1 MNSQGRP
8 EANHGVT
15 GVWRATIA
23 KKMNANSVKFVYALF
38 LIIGIVVSLAFFL
51 CLLPQLEV
59 AVSIDAKAE
68 WENKQN
74 LSPRPG
80 PSWFV
85 YDKAE
90 KVLRTGRPINDDK
103 KRELLGLI
111 GETNGDLTYQEAID
125 KLAYL
130 SNKQTQSKQVITL
143 ILYLGILSGILGV
156 LIRSISGF
164 IFHACV
170 LNDLELTRWWPW
182 YVLRPFLGAAVAVTL
197 IVLLK
202 SQLIALSEPD
212 QFGGFWLLG
221 LCIIAGF
228 GADEFTNKLF
238 FLSRT
243 IFGESTG
250 ENTKSPN
257 EGTNTVM
264 GVGERA
270 DNVPKSPNGS
280 TK

>member
-1 MNSQGRP
+1 MT
-8 EANHGVT
+8 ANQRKLAYALMLVLSM
-15 GVWRATIA
+15 VIA
-23 KKMNANSVKFVYALF
+23 LALF
-38 LIIGIVVSLAFFL
+38 LR
-51 CLLPQLEV
+51 LLPQLEY
-59 AVSIDAKAE
+59 ALFIDAKADWKNE
-68 WENKQN
+68 QN
-74 LSPRPG
+74 LSPRAG

-90 KVLRTGRPINDDK
+90 RVLKTARPIDDVQ
-103 KRELLGLI
+103 KRELLELI
-111 GETNGDLTYQEAID
+111 GETGGDRTYQEAID

-130 SNKQTQSKQVITL
+130 SNQPAQSKQVLFL
-143 ILYLGILSGILGV
+143 ILSLGIVSGTIGV

-164 IFHACV
+164 VFHACV
-170 LNDLELTRWWPW
+170 LNDLDLPRWWPW
-182 YVLRPFLGAAVAVTL
+182 YVLRPFLGASVAVTM

-202 SQLIALSEPD
+202 SKLIALSEPD

-228 GADEFTNKLF
+228 GADEFTTRLF

-250 ENTKSPN
+250 ENQKPPNGEVGSPA
-257 EGTNTVM
+257 GSKLLD
-264 GVGERA
+264 G
-270 DNVPKSPNGS
+270 VPKLHDDS